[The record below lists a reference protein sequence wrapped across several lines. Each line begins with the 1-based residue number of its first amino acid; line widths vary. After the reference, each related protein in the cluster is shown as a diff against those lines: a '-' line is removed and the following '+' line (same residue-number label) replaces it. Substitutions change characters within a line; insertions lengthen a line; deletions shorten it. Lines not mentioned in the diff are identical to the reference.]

1 MTEDC
6 QRNINDCRDEL
17 TNIKTWINKNQLDSN
32 VKYLVAYSV
41 VRASGAI
48 ELVFKQMVYDF
59 LSDQAK
65 KETQYYLEK
74 QIIDSSCNPNV
85 NNMLRILEQVDTQRR
100 TRFDTATRDTQ
111 EKRDLGS
118 LVNLRNDIAHG
129 RTNNPTINNI
139 ERYFESGVKVLN
151 KLELVLA
158 SSTT

>member
-41 VRASGAI
+41 VRSSGAI

-74 QIIDSSCNPNV
+74 QIIDSSCNPSV

-111 EKRDLGS
+111 EKQDLGS